1 MIPQNELQKYFRKGL
16 SYVVNILTSHY
27 DIFVRLRYYTHE
39 VVLVIEL
46 FVQSFY
52 LWRKKATYSEFFFG
66 FRRSVA
72 DPATKS
78 LKPLAAKHIG
88 LSLVFEV
95 LLPYLKHYLEH
106 KFHESERLR

>member
-1 MIPQNELQKYFRKGL
+1 MIPQNELQKYFRQGL
-16 SYVVNILTSHY
+16 SYIVNILTSHY
-27 DIFVRLRYYTHE
+27 DILVRLRYHTHE

-46 FVQSFY
+46 LVQSFY

-106 KFHESERLR
+106 KLHESERLR